1 MPRIR
6 FPYRGAGIGLILEDS
21 ILMGK
26 RSHGL
31 FLDSWAVP
39 GGGKEK
45 GEDFLTCAKREFF
58 EETGCNL
65 DSLNPNFICSWSLN
79 LLPFFRWTT
88 FFYKIELFDLTLKP
102 SEFSEL
108 KWIPLKKVGSYK
120 CRPFT
125 NCEIKRLLQKPL

>member
-6 FPYRGAGIGLILEDS
+6 FPYKGAGIGLILDNS

-31 FLDSWAVP
+31 FIGTWSVP

-45 GEDFLTCAKREFF
+45 GEDFLDCAKREFF
-58 EETGCNL
+58 EETGCNIDL
-65 DSLNPNFICSWSLN
+65 LNANLICTWSLN
-79 LLPFFRWTT
+79 LPPFFKWTT
-88 FFYKIELFDLTLKP
+88 FFYKIDSFDFKLKP
-102 SEFSEL
+102 NEFSTLE
-108 KWIPLKKVGSYK
+108 WIMLKKVRTYK

-125 NCEIKRLLQKPL
+125 NCEINKLLQNL